1 MGAEGMVLFIAIV
14 IIIIIIIL
22 FPLATPTPPPM
33 ENQNQE
39 ETTIEQLF
47 VDCGSAEAL
56 PDLQYND
63 IDQAIIDCLRDH
75 NNNIRRP
82 DAVPIRRKLSEEHDS
97 SSLDKEIEPIPFIV
111 SKAETGGSIDST
123 TIIMVVV
130 SAAAITFFL
139 ATLIFCWYT
148 KTYGGVQNDEKPLLS
163 LSRREFLNGSSQKSS
178 YNIQNSIKNPTI
190 IGNQSFGTTTSDLQK
205 TNSSLNLS
213 VSLGIPLEPPPG
225 ILTASGIAPLKP
237 PPGRPDLALKTPPGR
252 TDLTVQCPPAN
263 THSPPNRSPVAAVPV
278 PVPPA
283 RVPSGRRPPTAKPPP
298 SAAPPPP
305 PPPSSGKAPPPPP
318 PFKKGPAPP
327 PPPSGGR
334 PPPKPPGPGF
344 KSARPN
350 SSEPGE
356 VDGDDANKAKLK
368 PFFWDK
374 VNMANPDQAMVWSQI
389 RAGSFQFNEEMIEN
403 LFGYS
408 THTEKKKGNNNNNKK
423 SSSLDPSSN
432 LVQIIDPKKAQNL
445 SILLKALNV
454 TTNEVCDALK
464 EGSEL
469 PVELIQ
475 TLLKMAP
482 TGEEELKLRLYDG
495 DMSRLGAADRFLK
508 HLVEIPFAFR
518 RLESLLFMCTLQ
530 EEQDVTK
537 ESFQTLEAACIQ
549 LKKSRLFL
557 KLLEAVLKTGNR
569 MNDGTFRGSAQAFKL
584 DTLLKLSDVKGV
596 DGKTTL
602 LHFVVLEIIRAEG
615 IRAAKTAQ
623 TKRSSSLTSDEL
635 LEESANS
642 SQDSDEY
649 YRNLGLQVVSSLSSE
664 LDDVKKAAILDAEGL
679 TGTVSKFGHALI
691 KAREFINTDLKNT
704 GQENGDD
711 DEDEFAVILANF
723 AKDAEKDVMWML
735 EEEKKIMALVKDTA
749 DYFHG
754 KAGKDEGLRL
764 FVIVRD
770 FLIILDKVC
779 KEIKNNPLVR
789 PIKMTIK
796 KDTSSKTEMKE
807 VSTAESKDGKESRMA
822 QTTDVSEPRI
832 TQTEDVSPSKQTE
845 KKDMSSS
852 ETTDVSE
859 PRMKQTEDA
868 SSPRL
873 HETDDVQHE
882 THDNGNL
889 QPRLEE
895 SNDVQPRTMENNDV
909 QPRTTENNDVQ
920 PRKEENDEEVKESQH
935 KTQETDDSQPV
946 SQNKDVEE
954 TSGKASETEKV
965 PFRVPHQRV
974 IPTIAMRR
982 VDSFSSSS
990 SSSSEDVSS
999 PRTHETDDVQ
1009 HETRENGNLQPRT
1022 TENNDVQ
1029 PRKEENDEEVKI
1041 SQHKTQE
1048 TDDSQPDEI
1057 DDVQLRTEENS
1068 DVQAGKE
1075 EEDDELQHKTQD
1087 ADDSQPASQKKDVE
1101 ETSGKASETEKVPFR
1116 VPHQRLIPAIAM
1128 RRVDSF
1134 SSSSNSSS
1142 DED

>member
-1 MGAEGMVLFIAIV
+1 MGAEGMVSFIAIV
-14 IIIIIIIL
+14 LIVIL
-22 FPLATPTPPPM
+22 FPLATPTTAPM
-33 ENQNQE
+33 ENQNQNQNQD

-56 PDLQYND
+56 QDLQYND
-63 IDQAIIDCLRDH
+63 IDQAIIDCLKDH

-82 DAVPIRRKLSEEHDS
+82 NAVPIRRKLAEERDS
-97 SSLDKEIEPIPFIV
+97 SSLDKETEPIPFIV
-111 SKAETGGSIDST
+111 SKAETGGGIDST
-123 TIIMVVV
+123 TIIIVVV
-130 SAAAITFFL
+130 STAAITFFL

-178 YNIQNSIKNPTI
+178 YNIQNSIKDPTI

-205 TNSSLNLS
+205 INSSLNSS

-263 THSPPNRSPVAAVPV
+263 THSPPNRSPVAAVSV

-305 PPPSSGKAPPPPP
+305 PPPSSGKAPPPL
-318 PFKKGPAPP
+318 KKGPAPP

-344 KSARPN
+344 KSARSN

-408 THTEKKKGNNNNNKK
+408 AHTEKKKGNNNNNKK

-482 TGEEELKLRLYDG
+482 MGEEELKLRLYDG

-530 EEQDVTK
+530 EEQDVIK

-549 LKKSRLFL
+549 LRKSRLFL

-623 TKRSSSLTSDEL
+623 TKRSFSLTSDEL

-691 KAREFINTDLKNT
+691 KAREFLNTDLKNT

-711 DEDEFAVILANF
+711 DEDEFSVILANF
-723 AKDAEKDVMWML
+723 AKGAEKDVMWML
-735 EEEKKIMALVKDTA
+735 EEEKRIMALVKDTA

-754 KAGKDEGLRL
+754 QAGKDEGLRL

-789 PIKMTIK
+789 SIKMTIK
-796 KDTSSKTEMKE
+796 KDASPKTEMKD
-807 VSTAESKDGKESRMA
+807 VLPAESKDGKESGVA

-845 KKDMSSS
+845 KKDISSS

-859 PRMKQTEDA
+859 PIITQRTDVPEPRMKQAEDA

-882 THDNGNL
+882 TCDNGDL
-889 QPRLEE
+889 QLRTEE

-909 QPRTTENNDVQ
+909 QAG
-920 PRKEENDEEVKESQH
+920 KEEEDDELQH
-935 KTQETDDSQPV
+935 KTQETDDSQPA

-954 TSGKASETEKV
+954 TSGKASEIEKV
-965 PFRVPHQRV
+965 PFRVPHRA
-974 IPTIAMRR
+974 IPAIAMRR

-990 SSSSEDVSS
+990 RSEDASS

-1022 TENNDVQ
+1022 DEN
-1029 PRKEENDEEVKI
+1029 
-1041 SQHKTQE
+1041 
-1048 TDDSQPDEI
+1048 
-1057 DDVQLRTEENS
+1057 DVQLRTEENS
-1068 DVQAGKE
+1068 DAQHGKE
-1075 EEDDELQHKTQD
+1075 EEDDELQHKTQET
-1087 ADDSQPASQKKDVE
+1087 DDSQPASQKKDVV
-1101 ETSGKASETEKVPFR
+1101 ETSGKASEMEKVPFR
-1116 VPHQRLIPAIAM
+1116 VPHQRLIPTIAM

-1134 SSSSNSSS
+1134 SSSSSSSSSS
-1142 DED
+1142 DDD